1 MALGYN
7 RDCDGFTRKL
17 GDASCILPSMQ
28 TNPSKVVR
36 VLMRPSPVNLLKLA
50 GLIGALFL
58 GGCSVFMAADQP
70 DQRDLSVLTAG
81 TKRREIIAELGQPM
95 TSRLVGLKRVDLF
108 SFTQGYSK
116 EAKIGRAFAHGT
128 LDVATGGVWEIA
140 GTPAEAMFS
149 GKKLS
154 YEVTYDEN
162 DRVQRV
168 QRLGE

>member
-1 MALGYN
+1 MH
-7 RDCDGFTRKL
+7 
-17 GDASCILPSMQ
+17 
-28 TNPSKVVR
+28 TNPSKGVR
-36 VLMRPSPVNLLKLA
+36 VFVRFCPIIFLKMA
-50 GLIGALFL
+50 GIVGVLFL

-81 TKRREIIAELGQPM
+81 TRRREIIAELGQPM

-108 SFTQGYSK
+108 TFTQGYSK

-128 LDVATGGVWEIA
+128 LDVATGLVWEIA
-140 GTPAEAMFS
+140 GTPTEAMFS

-154 YEVTYDEN
+154 YEVTYDQN

>member
-1 MALGYN
+1 
-7 RDCDGFTRKL
+7 
-17 GDASCILPSMQ
+17 MQ
-28 TNPSKVVR
+28 TNPSKGVR
-36 VLMRPSPVNLLKLA
+36 VFMRYFPVNLFKLA
-50 GLIGALFL
+50 GIVGVLFL

-70 DQRDLSVLTAG
+70 HKRDLSVLTAG
-81 TKRREIIAELGQPM
+81 TNRREIIAELGQPM

-108 SFTQGYSK
+108 TFTQGYSK

-128 LDVATGGVWEIA
+128 MDVATGLVWEIA

-154 YEVTYDEN
+154 YEVTYDQN